1 MITVVRATAKGK
13 LFSIANIKKQT
24 SYKWHLLLFLLSVRL
39 EMNIF
44 KDINSTTVMGFFK
57 LMDTRGGSTILVT
70 LLSLCVGL
78 SEGLYLEKVYY
89 IHV

>member
-44 KDINSTTVMGFFK
+44 KDINSTTVM
-57 LMDTRGGSTILVT
+57 
-70 LLSLCVGL
+70 
-78 SEGLYLEKVYY
+78 
-89 IHV
+89 